1 MGFPMPLVMTMQPP
15 IPLRR
20 LILLLALL
28 VPVSGVMAADAGPDE
43 AATDSAIS
51 SPSLTL
57 PGVVT
62 EALQRDPNGVLT
74 DAYIAEARALDR
86 HASSLIAGNPVVAL
100 HYFSDQMR
108 TNQGFH
114 EWEGSVELPLWHL
127 GQRSA
132 SRDVADSAAQAATA
146 AGKVQRLRV
155 AGAVREALWDLVIT
169 QERRTLAEQSLQ
181 TARQLEQDVEKR
193 VNAGDLAKS
202 DLLLARDET
211 LLKQDDFYLANAES
225 LHAQKRYRMLTG
237 LAEYPASFSEQLSG
251 QTVIDDQHPL
261 LAELRARMEQAQA
274 DLRRA
279 EKSSSDNTQLIVGTR
294 RTRDSYSSENVDSVG
309 IGVRIPIGTSS
320 HNGPRI
326 AAASTAF
333 AESQARYER
342 AKRELELALHEA
354 HHNLETLR
362 EQLKLADEENTIMQ
376 ESLRMARTAF
386 RTGEIDL
393 AQLLRIQSRAFNAE
407 RNLAV
412 RKLEVEQAVARY
424 NQAIGVTP

>member
-1 MGFPMPLVMTMQPP
+1 
-15 IPLRR
+15 
-20 LILLLALL
+20 
-28 VPVSGVMAADAGPDE
+28 MATDAGQDE
-43 AATDSAIS
+43 AAADSVLI

-57 PGVVT
+57 PGVVN
-62 EALQRDPNGVLT
+62 EALQHDPNGVLT
-74 DAYIAEARALDR
+74 EAYLAEARALDR
-86 HASSLIAGNPVVAL
+86 RASSLIAGNPVVAL
-100 HYFSDQMR
+100 HYQSDKMR
-108 TNQGFH
+108 TDQGFH
-114 EWEGSVELPLWHL
+114 EWEGSLELPLWHF

-132 SRDVADSAAQAATA
+132 SRDVADSASQAAAA
-146 AGKVQRLRV
+146 AGNVQHLRV
-155 AGAVREALWDLVIT
+155 AGAVREALWDLAIA
-169 QERRTLAEQSLQ
+169 QERRTLAEQSLH
-181 TARQLEQDVEKR
+181 TAQQLEQDVEKR
-193 VNAGDLAKS
+193 VKAGDLAKS

-211 LLKQDDFYLANAES
+211 LLKQDDFYLADAEW

-237 LAEYPASFSEQLSG
+237 LPEYPASFTEPLTEQS
-251 QTVIDDQHPL
+251 TIDDHHPV

-274 DLRRA
+274 ELRRV

-294 RTRDSYSSENVDSVG
+294 RTRDTYNSENIDSLGV
-309 IGVRIPIGTSS
+309 GVRIPIGTSS

-342 AKRELELALHEA
+342 AKRELDLALHEA

-362 EQLKLADEENTIMQ
+362 EQLKLADEQNTIMQ
-376 ESLRMARTAF
+376 ESLRMSRIAF

-407 RNLAV
+407 RNLEV